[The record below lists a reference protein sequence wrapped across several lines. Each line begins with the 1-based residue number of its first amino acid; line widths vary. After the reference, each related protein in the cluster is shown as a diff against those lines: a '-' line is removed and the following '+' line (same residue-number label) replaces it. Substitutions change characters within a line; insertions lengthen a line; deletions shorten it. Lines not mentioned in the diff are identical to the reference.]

1 MASEDTAKLIGVT
14 ILLSVGL
21 SFLIAIVYK
30 ESVLSNWEAN
40 RCRPG
45 VVAFSAVFKP
55 SSDPRS
61 ASEFATDNWSY
72 CQKQYVQSAI
82 RVATTEVKDLVNS
95 QSDIVNIVG
104 STVDGIAKTFTNLWN
119 MCYKA
124 FAMIMERFSTAA
136 KMFRNMMNQMYA
148 MVDRVQGIVF
158 SISMA
163 LVSLIMTFIDTVQ
176 VTLLVSIIIIGII
189 LLLQI
194 LLFYIFAPISGLI
207 LTVSTIIMT
216 SVVIATTTIAAAMV
230 ANACFTGDTPVF
242 LQSGDTKRIDQIK
255 IGDILGDK
263 GRVTAVHRFK
273 GGQEMYDLHG
283 IRVTGDHLVYVDYTL
298 IPVSEHSEAKKIKAT
313 DSNVYCLTTTNRRI
327 PVRSK
332 RGVIIFAD
340 WEEIDGDD
348 TDSLERWYRSV
359 WMHLNKSDP
368 PRPPVKVL
376 RSEAGF
382 SPDCVVQRRTLFGT
396 EWVRAC
402 SVKLGDT
409 LENDG
414 KILGIVEIDGAEVS
428 WFVDLPTPH
437 GNQIVTCATWVNQYD
452 EWKQPYSF
460 MGPVIRPVKI
470 LHFYTERG
478 TVTLGGTW
486 VLRDASDVGMSNLKT
501 LVDDIVLGPDNY
513 SCPI

>member
-163 LVSLIMTFIDTVQ
+163 LVSLIMTFINTVQ
-176 VTLLVSIIIIGII
+176 VTLLVSVIIIGII

-283 IRVTGDHLVYVDYTL
+283 IRVTGDHLVYVDYKL
-298 IPVSEHSEAKKIKAT
+298 IPVSEHSEAKKIKTT

-359 WMHLNKSDP
+359 WMHLNNSDP

-382 SPDCVVQRRTLFGT
+382 SPDCVVQRRTLFGK

-460 MGPVIRPVKI
+460 MGPVIRPAKI